1 MSRLTI
7 TCVITQILVSQ
18 HQYSCPTTEKN
29 LNFMLKAQ
37 IALATGHFFNQLG
50 HVGVVTLPPP
60 QNHKQRCT
68 SEDVDNWH
76 ICFKKLSAKQTL
88 EAFEVI
94 YVLKL
99 VKS

>member
-18 HQYSCPTTEKN
+18 HQYSCQTTEKN

-50 HVGVVTLPPP
+50 HVGVVTLHP
-60 QNHKQRCT
+60 QNHKQRCA

-76 ICFKKLSAKQTL
+76 ICFKKLLAEQTF
-88 EAFEVI
+88 EAFEVE